1 MFSKLGIVNAAG
13 THKADWDLWVDFQ
26 RRDSNG
32 LIHAD
37 VRHLREKREGY
48 APPALE
54 VGVSLIVGNEDAD
67 SASAEV
73 VQVLD
78 DVIYLR
84 IKADSVPHIGK

>member
-1 MFSKLGIVNAAG
+1 MFSKLDFVTATEA
-13 THKADWDLWVDFQ
+13 HKADWDLWVDFQ

-48 APPALE
+48 APPALAA
-54 VGVSLIVGNEDAD
+54 GVSLIVGNEDAD
-67 SASAEV
+67 SANAEV

-84 IKADSVPHIGK
+84 IKADSVPHNGK

>member
-1 MFSKLGIVNAAG
+1 MFSKLEFVHTTEA
-13 THKADWDLWVDFQ
+13 HKADWDLWVDFQ

-48 APPALE
+48 APPALA

-67 SASAEV
+67 SAIAQV

-84 IKADSVPHIGK
+84 IKADSVPQLGK

>member
-32 LIHAD
+32 LIHSD
-37 VRHLREKREGY
+37 VLHLREKREGY

-54 VGVSLIVGNEDAD
+54 VGASLIVGNEDAD

-73 VQVLD
+73 VQVID

-84 IKADSVPHIGK
+84 IKADSVPHLGK

>member
-1 MFSKLGIVNAAG
+1 MFSKLEFVHTTEA
-13 THKADWDLWVDFQ
+13 HKADWDLWVDFQ

-48 APPALE
+48 APPALA

-67 SASAEV
+67 SAIAQV

-78 DVIYLR
+78 DVIYLK
-84 IKADSVPHIGK
+84 IKADSVPQLGK

>member
-1 MFSKLGIVNAAG
+1 MFSKLEFVTATEA
-13 THKADWDLWVDFQ
+13 HKAEWDLWVDYQ
-26 RRDSNG
+26 RRDSTG

-37 VRHLREKREGY
+37 IRHLREKREGC

-54 VGVSLIVGNEDAD
+54 VGASLIVGNEDAD

-73 VQVLD
+73 VQIVD

-84 IKADSVPHIGK
+84 IKADSVPHLGK

>member
-1 MFSKLGIVNAAG
+1 MFSKLGKVNATG
-13 THKADWDLWVDFQ
+13 VHKADWDLWVDFQ

-54 VGVSLIVGNEDAD
+54 VGASLIVGNEDAD

-73 VQVLD
+73 VQVID

-84 IKADSVPHIGK
+84 IKADLVPHLGK